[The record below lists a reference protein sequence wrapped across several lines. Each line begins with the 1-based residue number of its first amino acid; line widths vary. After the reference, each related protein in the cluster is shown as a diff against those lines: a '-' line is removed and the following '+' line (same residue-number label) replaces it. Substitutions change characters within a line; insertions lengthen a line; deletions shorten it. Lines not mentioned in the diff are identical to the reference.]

1 MEDVASARRRAREHG
16 YELLGDFVLSDAAW
30 QTHYYGPLE
39 TRLNAA
45 AARFAGDPVAER
57 VLAEIRDEIDCRRA
71 WPEYYGYLF
80 LVLRA

>member
-1 MEDVASARRRAREHG
+1 MEDVASARRRAAAHG
-16 YELLGDFVLSDAAW
+16 YQVMGDFVLSDAAW

-39 TRLNAA
+39 ERLAAATTRL
-45 AARFAGDPVAER
+45 AGDPVAEA
-57 VLAEIRDEIDCRRA
+57 VLAEIREEIECRRA